1 MDSPIAAKR
10 SGRSSSYE
18 RLLVIIFAI
27 VAVISPLYIDRRSAS
42 ELEDEEEESSFNLAF
57 LLPVLLLV
65 VILAISVSCYLDQ
78 SRFDPYWIHRVGGS
92 SGGIILILTILLLVL
107 KYKSWSYFLIQG
119 RGFILFL
126 SLLFPSSLYFI
137 SGQKLL
143 VFLWFVSVFSTAW
156 FNELLLLLAAGF
168 TL

>member
-107 KYKSWSYFLIQG
+107 KYKS
-119 RGFILFL
+119 
-126 SLLFPSSLYFI
+126 
-137 SGQKLL
+137 
-143 VFLWFVSVFSTAW
+143 
-156 FNELLLLLAAGF
+156 
-168 TL
+168 